1 MIRIRSMFRI
11 ASFATVFAALP
22 ATALAD
28 DGKTPTA
35 EHPADAKKPADKA
48 HRKAKGHEQDFPM
61 KAAQFK
67 DLVEKRIAHAREH
80 LDKVLDAHKVPEAA
94 RAQIKKDFDAG
105 AAAIRAAADKVAA
118 DGEVTKEEAKDVRD
132 LAKDLKKKA
141 REKYG
146 LGRRRGGKKSNEKS

>member
-1 MIRIRSMFRI
+1 MIRIRSMFRA
-11 ASFATVFAALP
+11 ASLALALAAVPTAAL
-22 ATALAD
+22 A

-35 EHPADAKKPADKA
+35 EHPAADAKKPSGKA

-80 LDKVLDAHKVPEAA
+80 LDKVLDAHQVPEAT

-105 AAAIRAAADKVAA
+105 AAAIRAAADKAAA
-118 DGEVTKEEAKDVRD
+118 DGEVTKDEAKDVRD

-146 LGRRRGGKKSNEKS
+146 VGGREGGKKSTKKS